1 MIEFTEDIKE
11 EVLMSVAKKMVA
23 AAITAPKA
31 SGQDKVVASI
41 VTGKE
46 KDEISKKMLK
56 LGQMYDQA
64 FIIRDS
70 KCLKNSYCAV
80 LIGMKKQPYGMN
92 NCSFCGFP
100 TCRDTMNAG
109 ANCALNL
116 TDLGIAI
123 GSAVS
128 IASDNRIDNR
138 VMYSIGKAVTK
149 MNIMPDDVTVCYGIP
164 LSISSKS
171 GFFDRAPGAILSTN

>member
-1 MIEFTEDIKE
+1 MLKFSKDVAEN
-11 EVLMSVAKKMVA
+11 VLMSVAEKMVA

-31 SGQDKVVASI
+31 SGQDKIVAAI
-41 VTGKE
+41 VTGEE
-46 KDEISKKMLK
+46 KDAISAKMLK
-56 LGQMYDQA
+56 LGQAYDQS
-64 FIIRDS
+64 FIVRDS

-80 LIGMKKQPYGMN
+80 LIGMRKQPYGMN

-109 ANCALNL
+109 TNCALNL

-128 IASDNRIDNR
+128 IAADNRIDNR
-138 VMYSIGKAVTK
+138 VMYSIGKAVSK
-149 MNIMPDDVTVCYGIP
+149 MNIMPEDVTVCYGIP

-171 GFFDRAPGAILSTN
+171 GFFDRAPGAILNTN